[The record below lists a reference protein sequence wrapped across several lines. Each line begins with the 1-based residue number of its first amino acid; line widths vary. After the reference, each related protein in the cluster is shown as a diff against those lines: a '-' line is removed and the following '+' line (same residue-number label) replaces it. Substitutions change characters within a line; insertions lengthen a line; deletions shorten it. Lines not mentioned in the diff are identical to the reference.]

1 MQDLWRLSATDI
13 AALIRSKKVSAKEA
27 AHGRAGAARCGQ
39 PHDQRRGRSSAG
51 GGAGAGRG
59 RSMRRSRAA
68 RRSVRWRACRS
79 PSRSI
84 SISRGSPPPTAS
96 RLQRDVIAQSN
107 SPVIDNLRKAGA
119 VILGRT
125 NCPAFSYRW
134 FTTNLIHGD
143 TKNPRDP
150 GITPGGSSGGAGA
163 AVAAGIGHIA
173 HGTDIAGSIRYPAY
187 ACGVHGLRP
196 TVGRIAA
203 FNAALP
209 ERTIGPQISAVSGPL
224 ARTIG
229 DLRIALAAM
238 SGKDVRDPWW
248 VPAPLEGPAMPKR
261 AALCLQPDGLETS
274 AEVKAA
280 VADAGKRLERA
291 GWMVEEVAT
300 PPLREAADLQTKLWL
315 GDGYEAQLAAA
326 EREGDPGALACL
338 RGNRAKVFPF
348 DAAAFSKALTRRA
361 TLTREWLQFFET
373 YSVLLIPVSGELPFP
388 DGLDMRDEASFARV
402 WRAQLTQIA
411 IPFMGLPALTVS
423 TGLVGRVPV
432 GVQVVSGRLPRG
444 SLLARGRGDRGGR
457 NAGRAD
463 RSRPVVFEAK
473 EHDGWHQRFH
483 GKVACRRGRIPE
495 AVRGSGAPDRQH
507 RERLRVHAA
516 IQRPRGAAPG
526 TLPARLFGARISLQ
540 PVRRPGTRR
549 RQGDRTVLRQ
559 QLCRHLSDVRQDR
572 RQRRQC
578 ASAVSIFEERK
589 IRAARLVDQM
599 EFHQIPGRSFGQGGG
614 AACADRHAG
623 RSDKKEIEALL

>member
-1 MQDLWRLSATDI
+1 MQDLWRLPAKDI
-13 AALIRSKKVSAKEA
+13 AALIRSKKISAKEA
-27 AHGRAGAARCGQ
+27 ASAALARLDAVNPSINAVVDYRPADMLAQAGAIDAAIAANQDLG
-39 PHDQRRGRSSAG
+39 PLAGVPVTVKVNIDQEGFATTNG
-51 GGAGAGRG
+51 LK
-59 RSMRRSRAA
+59 
-68 RRSVRWRACRS
+68 
-79 PSRSI
+79 
-84 SISRGSPPPTAS
+84 
-96 RLQRDVIAQSN
+96 LQRDVIAATN

-203 FNAALP
+203 FNASLP
-209 ERTIGPQISAVSGPL
+209 ERPIGPQISAVSGPL

-248 VPAPLEGPAMPKR
+248 VPAPLEGPARQKR
-261 AALCLQPDGLETS
+261 AALCLRPDGLETV

-291 GWMVEEVAT
+291 GWTVEEIETT

-315 GDGYEAQLAAA
+315 GDNYEAQLDVA

-338 RGNRAKVFPF
+338 RGNKPKVFPF

-373 YSVLLIPVSGELPFP
+373 YSVLLMPVSAELPFP
-388 DGLDMRDEASFARV
+388 DGLDLRDDASFTRV
-402 WRAQLTQIA
+402 WRAQLPQIA

-423 TGLVGRVPV
+423 TGMVGRVPV
-432 GVQVVSGRLPRG
+432 GVQVVSGRYREDLC
-444 SLLARGRGDRGGR
+444 LLAGEAIEAGGTP
-457 NAGRAD
+457 
-463 RSRPVVFEAK
+463 SMPV
-473 EHDGWHQRFH
+473 D
-483 GKVACRRGRIPE
+483 
-495 AVRGSGAPDRQH
+495 
-507 RERLRVHAA
+507 
-516 IQRPRGAAPG
+516 
-526 TLPARLFGARISLQ
+526 
-540 PVRRPGTRR
+540 PVR
-549 RQGDRTVLRQ
+549 
-559 QLCRHLSDVRQDR
+559 
-572 RQRRQC
+572 
-578 ASAVSIFEERK
+578 
-589 IRAARLVDQM
+589 
-599 EFHQIPGRSFGQGGG
+599 
-614 AACADRHAG
+614 
-623 RSDKKEIEALL
+623 